1 MLAEMKR
8 SKTVGIAT
16 ASAMMLAVLVVS
28 LMSPVAYA
36 AEIPEDAEIEDHGD
50 FWGFTM
56 NFIFAGSDAE
66 TIEWDF
72 GDGSVSNDWNP
83 QHTYE
88 AIGEYIVTQTVW
100 NSYEGGSTSTGYY
113 RINLLGAPYVEF
125 IQPEGALAMD
135 RVYAYLDGDTTE
147 QHRTIT
153 QPSEDPVWE
162 GHEFIGYF
170 ADPEYTVLFD
180 WDVKLWEPVDV
191 YIGWSG
197 YAPIYHTLTIKSG
210 DGTTISTINVLEGAS
225 VSMPAPPLGKIATYY
240 TDTDLTEEFDW
251 ETVIT
256 EDLTIYRVLE
266 DEVVIVPDEQSSGY
280 VISGTIL
287 LLSGAGILFLVV
299 GYVTR
304 RPGTLI
310 VAILLM
316 AIAVTGVLNMIE
328 IPEII
333 KNFEGYEIP
342 GISDLLGGR

>member
-125 IQPEGALAMD
+125 IQPEGAPAMD

-197 YAPIYHTLTIKSG
+197 YAPIYHILTIKDSDG
-210 DGTTISTINVLEGAS
+210 DVVTTLNVQDGVAAS
-225 VSMPAPPLGKIATYY
+225 VPVPPVGKIATYY
-240 TDTDLTEEFDW
+240 IDSDLTEEYDW
-251 ETVIT
+251 STVIT
-256 EDLTIYRVLE
+256 EDVTIYRVLE
-266 DEVVIVPDEQSSGY
+266 DEPVVVPDEPSGY
-280 VISGTIL
+280 IINGTIL
-287 LLSGAGILFLVV
+287 ILGGAGLLFLII
-299 GYVTR
+299 GFATR
-304 RPGTLI
+304 RPGALI
-310 VAILLM
+310 FAILLM
-316 AIAVTGVLNMIE
+316 AVAVIGVLDVIE
-328 IPEII
+328 IPEIL

-342 GISDLLGGR
+342 KITEIFKR

>member
-1 MLAEMKR
+1 
-8 SKTVGIAT
+8 
-16 ASAMMLAVLVVS
+16 
-28 LMSPVAYA
+28 MSPVAYA

-56 NFIFAGSDAE
+56 NFVFAGSDAE

-72 GDGSVSNDWNP
+72 GDGSPVSNDWNP